1 MVLAFL
7 FSWVPFGWMYLLPL
21 LGIQQRGHR
30 QTTDVLPLFAVKLGC
45 AIINPLVYSFTNL
58 QVLLYY
64 YNYTL
69 IFQIYNTFTAEKLSI
84 QNFISQ
90 FHGNQ
95 GDHESDV
102 SINNDNTFFKSKTI
116 DKRHSVQ
123 KSLPCVDFVQQNL
136 IKTENEIN
144 VSLEHNATQHAFAT
158 MHLVFFVLSNFLLV
172 GMEH

>member
-64 YNYTL
+64 YSCTL
-69 IFQIYNTFTAEKLSI
+69 IFQIKQSYNTHAEEKLSI
-84 QNFISQ
+84 HNFISQ

-102 SINNDNTFFKSKTI
+102 SINKDHTFFKSKTI
-116 DKRHSVQ
+116 EKRHSLQ
-123 KSLPCVDFVQQNL
+123 KSLSCTDFVRQNL
-136 IKTENEIN
+136 NTTQNKIN
-144 VSLEHNATQHAFAT
+144 VNLDDKI
-158 MHLVFFVLSNFLLV
+158 
-172 GMEH
+172 